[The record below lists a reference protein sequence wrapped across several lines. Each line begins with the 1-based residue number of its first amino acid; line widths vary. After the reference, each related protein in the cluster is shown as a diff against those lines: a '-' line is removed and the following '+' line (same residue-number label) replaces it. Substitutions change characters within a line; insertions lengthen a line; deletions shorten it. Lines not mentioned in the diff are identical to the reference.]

1 MPKFKHK
8 GGGTVDEKV
17 DRLVKC
23 GYSER
28 SAEQVC
34 NNFRNDGDEYGLER
48 YIRFAELV
56 LSDWLNAKRG
66 D

>member
-1 MPKFKHK
+1 M
-8 GGGTVDEKV
+8 DENIN
-17 DRLVKC
+17 RLIKC

-28 SAEQVC
+28 SAEQIC
-34 NNFRNDGDEYGLER
+34 RNFEIDRDEYGLER

-56 LSDWLNAKRG
+56 LSDWFNAKKG

>member
-1 MPKFKHK
+1 M
-8 GGGTVDEKV
+8 DENIN
-17 DRLVKC
+17 RLVKC

-28 SAEQVC
+28 SAEQIC
-34 NNFRNDGDEYGLER
+34 RNFENDCDEYGLER

-56 LSDWLNAKRG
+56 LSDWLNAKKG